1 MSKPAPET
9 NPLVIDCPDTAPE
22 WDAWGTEVR
31 KIVLGQLSSGE
42 KKRLRFGA
50 LPPNLAKR
58 FPLLTHLYLWN
69 IEGPESLPILPGG
82 LECLDVRGC
91 GDLTKISSLP
101 ATLDTL
107 VLEDCAVLADLP
119 ALKTNALPDLA
130 DLSVQDC
137 GNIPTRWIEDALASA
152 RALRRFDASGC
163 GQIMEIESWP
173 PKLERI
179 DLNRCSG
186 LTALPKRWPKPLR
199 RLGLR
204 GAEALEK
211 LEDLPEGVDYLD
223 LVGTRSLAA
232 LPRCWG
238 RPRTLFLHGSG
249 VLMPPASEHGK
260 DASENVA
267 VRTRAYFDDVALVG
281 PGEVRRCKLLFLGN
295 GDAGKTNLAL
305 RLLPGKDPNT
315 DNPGTTHGVQ
325 FWDWDIKAR
334 MGGSVDDV
342 HLHLWDFGG
351 QEIYHNTHRLFMGK
365 GAVFVLLWKPEQDGK
380 RPEKSAKIGYQD
392 EWRPLQYWLDL
403 IHLACPYKPRIAIVC
418 SHHDRKTPALEKQ
431 WQDQVTAR
439 YHSLRCFYIDSASGT
454 GQIDDLKE
462 WLGGAVGQVVG
473 SQGVAVP
480 SYWEI
485 AQNMV
490 ESWFPKKTA
499 AGDAAQL
506 TPKYKEMKA
515 DVFGEELSRAI
526 AGEIAGDVD
535 GRWGKLSAASARGEF
550 ELTTDRIQRVLGFL
564 THGGWV
570 YWDPDLFEQRVI
582 IGQQWALQGIYTV
595 LDRRT
600 ENSVYDDLKS
610 SRGQFTR
617 KQLDEWGWKNRYS
630 PDEQKLLLTF
640 MQSVGVCFELVSG
653 SESRWGEPVY
663 RTFEH
668 LPPAKELDLTG
679 RFAPCA
685 DQAER
690 QSIECSR
697 LHKGHWQAMLK
708 ELGERFGTDAE
719 YASDGFLVTNKEGQT
734 ILLTVAMEKTGLGG
748 HIDVQV
754 AGPKAGERVKA
765 MEVLVR
771 RFLPA
776 DDIAPKPPEDTSP
789 GGGAGEAAR
798 LLQVFVSYTWEP
810 QPEPG
815 AIPKGYEVPVDCIC
829 KALSTESV
837 KVWRDK
843 DDVKSGDSITAF
855 MQLAKTTDKVLV
867 IHSDKYWRSPFCMYE
882 FWQTVGSLVERHVT
896 VKDLLVLVEHIGSGF
911 TDDATV
917 QQYVNYWQGVQTMPG
932 MLRSVTSFP
941 QFKAGVL
948 DAFENQIPKIAA
960 LKDRNLMW
968 DDAKEA
974 EIIAWVKERIGLAVP
989 TEGKPQAY
997 PCKM

>member
-1 MSKPAPET
+1 MNQPLPVT
-9 NPLVIDCPDTAPE
+9 NPQVIDCPDTAPD
-22 WDAWGTEVR
+22 WDAWGPEVR
-31 KIVLGQLSSGE
+31 KIVLGQLSHREE
-42 KKRLRFGA
+42 KKKPLRLTA

-58 FPLLTHLYLWN
+58 FPKLTHLYLWN
-69 IEGPESLPILPGG
+69 IEGPESLPILPAG

-91 GDLTKISSLP
+91 GDLTKVFSLP

-119 ALKTNALPDLA
+119 ALKTDALPNVV
-130 DLSVQDC
+130 DLSVQGC
-137 GNIPTRWIEDALASA
+137 GKIPARWIEDALASA

-163 GQIMEIESWP
+163 GQIKEIESWP
-173 PKLERI
+173 PKLDRI

-204 GAEALEK
+204 GADALEK

-223 LVGTRSLAA
+223 LAGTRSLEA

-238 RPRTLFLHGSG
+238 KPRTLFLHGSG

-260 DASENVA
+260 DVSENVA
-267 VRTRAYFDDVALVG
+267 VRTRGYFDDVALVG
-281 PGEVRRCKLLFLGN
+281 QGEVKRCKLLFLGN

-305 RLLPGKDPNT
+305 RLQPGKDPNT

-325 FWDWDIKAR
+325 FFEWDIKAR

-365 GAVFVLLWKPEQDGK
+365 GAVFVLLWKPQQDGR
-380 RPEKSAKIGYQD
+380 RPETCAKKGYQD

-403 IHLACPYKPRIAIVC
+403 IHLACPYQPRIAIVC
-418 SHHDRKTPALEKQ
+418 SHHDRKTSALEKQ
-431 WQDQVTAR
+431 WQDQVTAKYR
-439 YHSLRCFYIDSASGT
+439 SFPCFYVDSKSGT
-454 GQIDDLKE
+454 GEIKDLEK
-462 WLGGAVGQVVG
+462 WLSGTVGQVVE

-485 AQNMV
+485 AQKMV
-490 ESWFPKKTA
+490 ESWFPKKVA

-515 DVFGEELSRAI
+515 DAFGEELRKAI
-526 AGEIAGDVD
+526 SGEIARDVD
-535 GRWGKLSAASARGEF
+535 GRWAKLSAACARGEF

-600 ENSVYDDLKS
+600 ENSVYDDLKN

-630 PDEQKLLLTF
+630 ADEQKLLLTF

-668 LPPAKELDLTG
+668 LPLAKELDLAG
-679 RFAPCA
+679 QFAPCA
-685 DQAER
+685 DRAER

-734 ILLTVAMEKTGLGG
+734 ILLTVTMEKTGLGG
-748 HIDVQV
+748 HIEVHV
-754 AGPKAGERVKA
+754 AGPKAGERLKA
-765 MEVLVR
+765 MESFVR

-776 DDIAPKPPEDTSP
+776 DDVAPKSPEDTSH
-789 GGGAGEAAR
+789 GSGAGEATNMP
-798 LLQVFVSYTWEP
+798 QVFFSYAWGPEDRRKEYLKPVESIYSALKHEP
-810 QPEPG
+810 
-815 AIPKGYEVPVDCIC
+815 
-829 KALSTESV
+829 V
-837 KVWRDK
+837 KVLRDK
-843 DDVKSGDSITAF
+843 YDSEKDRRISEYMQRVKHSDYMLVVHSDAYWKSGACAYELSVGIGELLDRK
-855 MQLAKTTDKVLV
+855 KT
-867 IHSDKYWRSPFCMYE
+867 RAE
-882 FWQTVGSLVERHVT
+882 F
-896 VKDLLVLVEHIGSGF
+896 LVLVEHIGSGF
-911 TDDATV
+911 SKPKAIQRYIDYWNSEESVQSERTYLIAVEDVQKTKVRAIRLLEEHVPALADIDVVSHINRQWEDD
-917 QQYVNYWQGVQTMPG
+917 
-932 MLRSVTSFP
+932 
-941 QFKAGVL
+941 
-948 DAFENQIPKIAA
+948 
-960 LKDRNLMW
+960 
-968 DDAKEA
+968 KEA

-989 TEGKPQAY
+989 TEGKR
-997 PCKM
+997 